1 MNFLD
6 LFAQRLREKR
16 EQKKIT
22 QRELMPIKA
31 TPPPAIS
38 CFIPN

>member
-16 EQKKIT
+16 EQKKDNT
-22 QRELMPIKA
+22 ARVSRTAQYVY
-31 TPPPAIS
+31 
-38 CFIPN
+38 PNRH